1 MVLHHEHGEYGTVA
15 HPFRVLRHMANSSQ
29 NVIQVWVLEPSRGY
43 GNFSDTSSWAGG
55 RGVRKVTIPPP
66 LGTIGNTGM
75 GINAKKR
82 SEPEGP
88 LRKP

>member
-75 GINAKKR
+75 GINAKKTKR
-82 SEPEGP
+82 ARRPTS
-88 LRKP
+88 